1 MNTQAGLSN
10 LSKIFWPEEG
20 YTKGDVIEYYDR
32 IADYILPYLR
42 CRPQNLNRH
51 PNGIKKKSFFQKDV
65 GNLPPDWVEIAKIY
79 SVSNEKYINYMVC
92 RDRPTLL
99 YMVNLGCIE
108 FYPWN
113 ARQDNIEK
121 PDYAVI
127 DLDPEKIN
135 FKETVKT
142 ALVVKGLL
150 DSIKI
155 KSFCK
160 TSGGKGLHIFIPL
173 GAKYHYKSIVRFT
186 KLVGL
191 VTRDLLPD
199 IVSLERAHGE
209 GQGRI
214 YFDYLQ
220 NNKGQ
225 TIVSAYSLRP
235 KPGATVSTPLDWSEV
250 KPDLDPKKFN
260 IKTIFSRLGRRGD
273 PWQGIFDHYT
283 DIEGAF
289 YRLREK
295 YL

>member
-1 MNTQAGLSN
+1 MNTRAGLSN
-10 LSKIFWPEEG
+10 LSKIYWPEEG
-20 YTKGDVIEYYDR
+20 YTKGDVIDYYDR

-42 CRPQNLNRH
+42 CRPQNLSRH

-108 FYPWN
+108 FHPWN

-142 ALVVKGLL
+142 ALVVKDLL

-160 TSGGKGLHIFIPL
+160 TSGGRGLHIFIPL
-173 GAKYHYKSIVRFT
+173 GAKYHYKSVTQFT
-186 KLVGL
+186 KLVGHI
-191 VTRDLLPD
+191 TRNLLPD
-199 IVSLERAHGE
+199 IVSLERVH

-214 YFDYLQ
+214 YFDYQQ

-225 TIVSAYSLRP
+225 TVVSAYSLRP

-250 KPDLDPKKFN
+250 KTGLDPKKFN
-260 IKTIFSRLGRRGD
+260 IKTIFSRLDHRGD